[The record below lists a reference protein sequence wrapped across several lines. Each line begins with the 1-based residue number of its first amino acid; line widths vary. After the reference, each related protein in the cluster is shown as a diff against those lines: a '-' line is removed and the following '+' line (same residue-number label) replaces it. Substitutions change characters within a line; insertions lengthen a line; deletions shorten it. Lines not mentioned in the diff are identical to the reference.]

1 LDLSQDRV
9 AEKTGLSLRYI
20 QSLEAGEYHPPI
32 PTLLRLKMALR
43 CQWNDFYVGCS
54 RVN

>member
-1 LDLSQDRV
+1 V

-32 PTLLRLKMALR
+32 QTLLRLKMALR